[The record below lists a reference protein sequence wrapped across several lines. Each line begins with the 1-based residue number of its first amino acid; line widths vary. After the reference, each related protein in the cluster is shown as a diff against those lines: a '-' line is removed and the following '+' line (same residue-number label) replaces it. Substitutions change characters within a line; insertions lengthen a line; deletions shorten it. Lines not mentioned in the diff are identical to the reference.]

1 MSEPKEQR
9 RERQEK
15 DILEVELAVSRWLRV
30 GVVLSAAVIIAG
42 LVLFFIQGSSGYPG
56 SSYPHNLPD
65 IMSGIASFKPY
76 AVITAGLILLI
87 LTPVL
92 RVAISIWVFVRE
104 GDKLYTGITT
114 LVLLILIISF
124 ILGKA

>member
-1 MSEPKEQR
+1 M
-9 RERQEK
+9 
-15 DILEVELAVSRWLRV
+15 AVSRWLRV
-30 GVVLSAAVIIAG
+30 GVVLSAAVIIVG
-42 LVLFFIQGSSGYPG
+42 LVLFFMEGSSGYPG
-56 SSYPHNLPD
+56 SSYPHSLPD
-65 IMSGIASFKPY
+65 IVSGIASFKPY